1 MSFAP
6 ETRRRDP
13 LERTTLRLAGVF
25 AIVIVLLLVSSSVL
39 LYTSFTRDIHDVYDR
54 AVHDEAREREMVA
67 DAISRLRVQVIATD
81 AVVFIVVGAAGLW
94 YARRTVQPIR
104 EALENQR
111 RFIANASHELRTPL
125 AIVKADLEVAR
136 RGPPDAAALSAAV
149 DSSLEEVDR
158 MSALV
163 SDLLTLSRIDAREE
177 RLAREA
183 LDLSSLVDATVQ
195 KLEAYAG
202 ERRVA
207 IVREGGRDAL
217 PTVADPDALQRAL
230 FNLVRNAV
238 EHSPAGERVAVRLMS
253 DGDQARI
260 QIADR
265 GAGMTRDQLDRVFER
280 FYRSTPGGSGSGLG
294 LPIARWIVEAHGG
307 SLTLVSGA
315 DGGTTATLLLPLGR
329 PSVRR

>member
-94 YARRTVQPIR
+94 YARRTVKPIR

-177 RLAREA
+177 RLAQR
-183 LDLSSLVDATVQ
+183 LWIC
-195 KLEAYAG
+195 
-202 ERRVA
+202 RRW
-207 IVREGGRDAL
+207 
-217 PTVADPDALQRAL
+217 
-230 FNLVRNAV
+230 
-238 EHSPAGERVAVRLMS
+238 
-253 DGDQARI
+253 
-260 QIADR
+260 
-265 GAGMTRDQLDRVFER
+265 
-280 FYRSTPGGSGSGLG
+280 STPPSRSSRPTRGSAAWRSFAKAAATRCRQSPTPTPCSVPSSTWSGTPWTTRRPGS
-294 LPIARWIVEAHGG
+294 ASRCA
-307 SLTLVSGA
+307 
-315 DGGTTATLLLPLGR
+315 
-329 PSVRR
+329 